1 MYTGGSIVNY
11 CEGYGESYGDFDS
24 MISAFENVVK
34 KYESYKK
41 TVLSYKDVNDTVV
54 NKYCDLLEKI

>member
-1 MYTGGSIVNY
+1 
-11 CEGYGESYGDFDS
+11 